1 MILPRSCVP
10 PGREAVS
17 RAEVI
22 LLAVAP
28 LFAKAPSIKSD
39 LANSFSE
46 QPEREYVLINM
57 RAKLNIS
64 SFSFNRTIFVEIRHL
79 LIVQ

>member
-1 MILPRSCVP
+1 MIKNLIHPRSCVP

-28 LFAKAPSIKSD
+28 FFDRAPSIKSD

-46 QPEREYVLINM
+46 QPV
-57 RAKLNIS
+57 
-64 SFSFNRTIFVEIRHL
+64 
-79 LIVQ
+79 

>member
-1 MILPRSCVP
+1 MP

-28 LFAKAPSIKSD
+28 FFDRAPSIKSD

-46 QPEREYVLINM
+46 QPVSSAKFIINYNM
-57 RAKLNIS
+57 
-64 SFSFNRTIFVEIRHL
+64 
-79 LIVQ
+79 